1 MENKLVQFILDLLF
15 PSFCVGCNTEG
26 SILCAAC
33 RNTIVIQRIPTRPTG
48 RSSLSMLYAA
58 TEYREQKIVS
68 RLIGALKYH
77 GVKHAAVHC
86 ADILTAHLRLV
97 QFAPQKDYLVT
108 AVPLHKKRMRERGFN
123 QAELIAKNIAAHY
136 KIPYAPRIL
145 ARTLHTIP
153 QTEVRERAKR
163 LENVKGA
170 FVCYNAKTV
179 RGKYI
184 VLIDDVTTTGATF
197 EACAHALKSAGA
209 KKIIAC
215 AIAK

>member
-1 MENKLVQFILDLLF
+1 MRNKLVQFILDILF

-26 SILCAAC
+26 SVLCAEC
-33 RNTIVIQRIPTRPTG
+33 QSTIVIQRVPTRPTG
-48 RSSLSMLYAA
+48 RSALSMIYAA
-58 TEYREQKIVS
+58 TEYREQKIASLLV
-68 RLIGALKYH
+68 GALKYH
-77 GVKHAAVHC
+77 GVKRAADHC
-86 ADILTAHLRLV
+86 ADILKTHLHLA
-97 QFAPQKDYLVT
+97 QFAPQKNWLVT
-108 AVPLHKKRMRERGFN
+108 AVPLHKKRLRERGFN

-136 KIPYAPRIL
+136 AIPYAPHVLMRIL
-145 ARTLHTIP
+145 HTTP

-184 VLIDDVTTTGATF
+184 MLIDDVTTTGATF
-197 EACAHALKSAGA
+197 EACAKALKSAGA